1 MSELLSEEQAKKLTE
16 LKIATR
22 IENERYL
29 RSHPEIALMLREFS
43 KAVLTHKPEDIPA
56 FAAGECAW
64 EPPRSAATD
73 NTLLHA
79 DFFSDEELPDKM
91 SKISG
96 K

>member
-56 FAAGECAW
+56 FAA
-64 EPPRSAATD
+64 
-73 NTLLHA
+73 